1 MQYRHSF
8 HAGNFADVHKHVAL
22 LALLGSLQKKPKGL
36 LYLDTHAGGGL
47 YDLRGDESRRG
58 AESQSGIERLQAATP
73 HSSEIAGY
81 LAAIAAL
88 RGRFD
93 GGAHLY
99 PGSPTPPRYS
109 ASQHLYPGS
118 PLLAGHALRNVDRGV
133 CIETVAQE
141 SRLLERTLRDAALS
155 AAVRVEHGDG
165 YERMG
170 GLLPPPERRALV
182 LVDPPYENADEH
194 DRILQGLVTAL
205 TRFPT
210 GVFAVWFPVKRQRD
224 CDNWL
229 AKIGR
234 HVTRPTLA
242 AMLWLHPRDSAVA
255 LNGSG
260 MLIVNPP
267 WQIDAACAIWQEELR
282 QLLGGDGNSGS
293 EVRWLV
299 HERA

>member
-22 LALLGSLQKKPKGL
+22 LALLAALQKKPKGL

-47 YDLRGDESRRG
+47 YDLRGEDARRG
-58 AESQSGIERLQAATP
+58 AESQSGIERVQAATP
-73 HSSEIAGY
+73 RSEEITAY
-81 LAAIAAL
+81 LATLGAL
-88 RGRFD
+88 RARFD

-99 PGSPTPPRYS
+99 PGSP
-109 ASQHLYPGS
+109 
-118 PLLAGHALRNVDRGV
+118 LLAGLTLRNVDRGV

-141 SRLLERTLRDAALS
+141 SRLLERTLREAQLS
-155 AAVRVEHGDG
+155 GAVRVEHGDG
-165 YERMG
+165 YERLG

-182 LVDPPYENADEH
+182 LVDPPYENADEY
-194 DRILQGLVTAL
+194 DRILQSLVVAL
-205 TRFPT
+205 SRFPT

-229 AKIGR
+229 AKVGR
-234 HVTRPTLA
+234 LVTRPTLA

-282 QLLGGDGNSGS
+282 QLLGGEGNSGS

>member
-22 LALLGSLQKKPKGL
+22 LALLAALQKKPKGL

-47 YDLRGDESRRG
+47 YDLRGDEARRG
-58 AESQSGIERLQAATP
+58 GESQSGIERLQNAVP
-73 HSSEIAGY
+73 RSDEIQSY
-81 LAAIAAL
+81 LASVAAL

-99 PGSPTPPRYS
+99 PGSP
-109 ASQHLYPGS
+109 
-118 PLLAGHALRNVDRGV
+118 LLAGQALRNVDRGI

-141 SRLLERTLRDAALS
+141 SRQLERTLRDAALS
-155 AAVRVEHGDG
+155 GAVRVEHGDG

-182 LVDPPYENADEH
+182 LVDPPYEDSDEY
-194 DRILQGLVTAL
+194 DRILQSLVTAL
-205 TRFPT
+205 SRFPT

-229 AKIGR
+229 AKVSR
-234 HVTRPTLA
+234 QVTRPLLA

-267 WQIDAACAIWQEELR
+267 WQFDAACAIWQEELR
-282 QLLGGDGNSGS
+282 QQLGGEGNSGS